1 MADLVV
7 MMGVPGSGKS
17 TYAKK
22 MLGENDIYLS
32 RDIIRYALVKEDEE
46 YFSKENEVLQ
56 TFIKAV
62 DKALTRAKRYVIADA
77 THLNRG
83 SRDKLLRNLQNQP
96 DHVYV
101 VYIDVPLEVALE
113 RNKERTGRALVPESA
128 IRNMYKSLSLP
139 TKNEKID
146 AVYKVNQDGYIYDTI
161 IY

>member
-1 MADLVV
+1 MADLIL

-22 MLGENDIYLS
+22 ILGDNDIYLS

-56 TFIKAV
+56 KFIQSV

-83 SRDKLLRNLQNQP
+83 SRDKLLRNLENRP
-96 DHVYV
+96 NHIYV
-101 VYIDVPLEVALE
+101 IFIDVPLEVALE
-113 RNKERTGRALVPESA
+113 RNKQRTGRALVPESA
-128 IRNMYKSLSLP
+128 IINMYKSISIP
-139 TKNEKID
+139 TKHEKID
-146 AVYKVNQDGYIYDTI
+146 AVYKVDQTGYIYDI
-161 IY
+161 ITY